1 VRGTTVGRTTG
12 TESPGGRAGP
22 IRDVDLPTR
31 MLVFGVA
38 RHDGSIPAAEVFAV
52 AEACH
57 RSTEQVRSCLRRLLA
72 EGLFVRE
79 GVGQRATYHPTDDGL
94 RALAGFGGRALQAHA
109 QDSGPRGWDG
119 HWHLVAFAVP
129 EARRTARDALR
140 DQLGALGGAPVHN
153 GLYVSPHP
161 WDKDVVATAE
171 QLGVVDHVTLAR
183 TDQLAVGGVSEPR
196 ELAAR
201 LWPIDDVAA
210 RYRTFLD
217 RWSVALDHMSQMQRQ
232 RVQLPDSAFLPGA
245 LAMALAYRACL
256 DADPLLPADLLPHPW
271 PGREA
276 RDLLVS
282 SRRLA
287 LRLRAESGRP
297 ALFATFDDLLRTLPG
312 DAGSGDAGDDP
323 GSEPEPHEPED
334 DHDSAAAR
342 HSAGGQQ

>member
-1 VRGTTVGRTTG
+1 VGGTAVIATTG
-12 TESPGGRAGP
+12 TGKPAGRTGA
-22 IRDVDLPTR
+22 ISDVDLPTR

-52 AEACH
+52 AEACD
-57 RSTEQVRSCLRRLLA
+57 RSTEQVRSCLRRLVA
-72 EGLFVRE
+72 EGLFERE

-94 RALAGFGGRALQAHA
+94 RALAAFGGRALQAHA
-109 QDSGPRGWDG
+109 QDSGPAGWDG

-153 GLYVSPHP
+153 GLYVSPQP
-161 WDKDVVATAE
+161 WDKEVVATAE

-183 TDQLAVGGVSEPR
+183 TDELVVGGVSEPR

-201 LWPIDDVAA
+201 LWSIDDVAA
-210 RYRTFLD
+210 RYRSFLD
-217 RWSVALDHMSQMQRQ
+217 RWSVVLDHMSAMQRQ
-232 RVQLPDSAFLPGA
+232 QVALPDSAFLPGA

-256 DADPLLPADLLPHPW
+256 DADPLLPTELLPHPW

-276 RDLLVS
+276 RDLLVT

-287 LRLRAESGRP
+287 LRLRAGSGRP
-297 ALFATFDDLLRTLPG
+297 ALFATFDDLLRTLPASPG
-312 DAGSGDAGDDP
+312 AGEAGGTNGTLDD
-323 GSEPEPHEPED
+323 E
-334 DHDSAAAR
+334 DHDPDDTAAAR
-342 HSAGGQQ
+342 RSQGGQQ